1 MRHSRPRPQSKR
13 SSHHARPAATKEPA
27 TSERHTR
34 ELIRVAGLPAVTAL
48 FARGGDRVERLFF
61 TPELQASAQPMTATM
76 ARLRR
81 PFRGVP
87 GEELQKIAGTAMHG
101 GIVAVAR
108 PKPLLALEPEE
119 AARWAARERLVIVL
133 DGVSNPHNL
142 GAIARTAAF
151 FGVGHMILSDH
162 PGQALPSDAAYR
174 IAEGGLDHL
183 ELVRATR
190 LPKLLEQLA
199 ATFRIV
205 GTALSPRAVAIES
218 VPRDRPIVLV
228 LGNEERGLA
237 PATAQ
242 ACGSLAII
250 RGAGAIQ
257 SLNVGAA
264 TAIAIH
270 MLSRPR

>member
-1 MRHSRPRPQSKR
+1 MRRPRPRPHAHR
-13 SSHHARPAATKEPA
+13 SQNARPGAAKETPASDRHARD
-27 TSERHTR
+27 
-34 ELIRVAGLPAVTAL
+34 LVRVAGLPAVAAL
-48 FARGGDRVERLFF
+48 FARGAERVERLFF
-61 TPELQASAQPMTATM
+61 TPELQAAAQPMA
-76 ARLRR
+76 AALGRLRR
-81 PFRGVP
+81 PFRSVA

-108 PKPLLALEPEE
+108 PRPLRALDPDE
-119 AARWAARERLVIVL
+119 ALRWAARERLVIAL

-174 IAEGGLDHL
+174 IAEGGLDHV
-183 ELVRATR
+183 ELLRATR
-190 LPKLLEQLA
+190 LPALLERLA
-199 ATFRIV
+199 AAFRVV
-205 GTALSPRAVAIES
+205 GTSLSPRAVAIED
-218 VPRDRPIVLV
+218 VPRDRPILLV
-228 LGNEERGLA
+228 LGNEEHGLSH
-237 PATAQ
+237 ATAQ

-250 RGAGAIQ
+250 RGGGAIQ

-270 MLSRPR
+270 MLSRSR